1 MFYDLCCDLALSQVA
16 SAPQQV
22 LSPKRL
28 RPANPLS
35 LTSTVA
41 PPSVVSTLPPVIS
54 SHLLNNNYLLTQS
67 QVGAVANFTHPH
79 HPLAQFHHQ
88 PTNILQSLPLPIAA
102 KSPVLTQIQSIINSS
117 SPTATIPT
125 QIPNYIATA
134 QHQQQIKS
142 VSTSTNFNS
151 LPAVS
156 ISQVSTNSTLT
167 HDPTS
172 TVGSPNT
179 LLSTSPLTSTPNNMD
194 QVGQIGQNP
203 MQSHPLSQ
211 SMDSVNTASNEEEV
225 SNHSLTQVAARRKLS
240 CSA

>member
-1 MFYDLCCDLALSQVA
+1 M
-16 SAPQQV
+16 
-22 LSPKRL
+22 
-28 RPANPLS
+28 
-35 LTSTVA
+35 
-41 PPSVVSTLPPVIS
+41 STLPPVIS

-67 QVGAVANFTHPH
+67 QAGAVANFTHPH

-88 PTNILQSLPLPIAA
+88 PSNILQSLPLPIAA

-117 SPTATIPT
+117 SPSATIPT
-125 QIPNYIATA
+125 QIPSFIATA
-134 QHQQQIKS
+134 QQQQQLQSI
-142 VSTSTNFNS
+142 STSTSFNS
-151 LPAVS
+151 SPAAS
-156 ISQVSTNSTLT
+156 ISQVTNCSPHS

-172 TVGSPNT
+172 SVGSSNT
-179 LLSTSPLTSTPNNMD
+179 PATTSPLTSTPNNNMD

-225 SNHSLTQVAARRKLS
+225 SDHSLSRVASRRKLS

>member
-1 MFYDLCCDLALSQVA
+1 MQVA

-28 RPANPLS
+28 RPANPLV
-35 LTSTVA
+35 LTSPVA

-54 SHLLNNNYLLTQS
+54 SHLLNNNYLLASQS
-67 QVGAVANFTHPH
+67 QAAAAVANFTHPH
-79 HPLAQFHHQ
+79 HPLAPFHH
-88 PTNILQSLPLPIAA
+88 PSSPILQALPLPIAA
-102 KSPVLTQIQSIINSS
+102 KSPALTQIQSIITAS

-134 QHQQQIKS
+134 QHQQLKS
-142 VSTSTNFNS
+142 INTSTSFNS
-151 LPAVS
+151 SPVAS
-156 ISQVSTNSTLT
+156 IGQVASLTNV
-167 HDPTS
+167 PTTS
-172 TVGSPNT
+172 VGSNANSPVT
-179 LLSTSPLTSTPNNMD
+179 TSPTPSMD

-225 SNHSLTQVAARRKLS
+225 SECSFKSPSL
-240 CSA
+240 